1 MQWEVYISLWW
12 SFDLSFDLENH
23 CRTGSVD
30 SFTRS
35 VFSAVVPCCVY
46 VCVCVLCVRV
56 SE

>member
-12 SFDLSFDLENH
+12 PFDLSFDLENH

-30 SFTRS
+30 SLDL
-35 VFSAVVPCCVY
+35 FSLRWPPVLC
-46 VCVCVLCVRV
+46 VCVCVCMRVCV